1 MSAHTHSLFERTE
14 EIFRASEVRL
24 HSDAPTQAESLF
36 RWTLGHIVL
45 GTRPSE
51 AEQWLSDQLAAF
63 AFSGNRKAD
72 ARRWTHL
79 LATAVAFGH
88 SIVDQAHHGC
98 RWLGSEDNSPEYALA
113 QYGLALCSAGECPDR
128 SRDWVLKLLR
138 IPHDPEVGHFGFE
151 LLFVARA
158 LEREAIVRESTM
170 VDVVSRTFADSL
182 WFSQPYS
189 AAAHVCVLASD
200 GSSDQIPIKNLFDR
214 LRSIDTRGLD
224 AAGEPRITFS
234 PVRVSAPLEH
244 QSVDFETI
252 QVTITARG
260 EGTIDPGIHE
270 IRPFSSGLPEILA
283 NSVGA
288 RQSGNPSE
296 QVGRK
301 IARVQCVLKRPE
313 TIELGDQATKEIECR
328 VDLAVA
334 IANERL
340 RPIEFQA
347 GFISEMSDDVND
359 LCDW

>member
-24 HSDAPTQAESLF
+24 RSDAPTQPESLF

-45 GTRPSE
+45 GSRPSE

-113 QYGLALCSAGECPDR
+113 QYGLALCSAGKCPDR
-128 SRDWVLKLLR
+128 SRDWVSKLLP

-151 LLFVARA
+151 LLFLARA
-158 LEREAIVRESTM
+158 LEQEAIVRESTM
-170 VDVVSRTFADSL
+170 VDVVTRTFADSL

-200 GSSDQIPIKNLFDR
+200 ASPDQIPIKNLFDR
-214 LRSIDTRGLD
+214 LRSIDTRSLD

-244 QSVDFETI
+244 QSVDIETI
-252 QVTITARG
+252 QVTITAQG
-260 EGTIDPGIHE
+260 KGTIDPGIHE
-270 IRPFSSGLPEILA
+270 IRQFSSGLPEILA
-283 NSVGA
+283 NNVRT
-288 RQSGNPSE
+288 RQSGHSSE
-296 QVGRK
+296 RV
-301 IARVQCVLKRPE
+301 ARRTVLVKCVLKRPE
-313 TIELGDQATKEIECR
+313 TIEFCDQATREIGCR
-328 VDLAVA
+328 IDLAVA

-340 RPIEFQA
+340 RPVEFEA
-347 GFISEMSDDVND
+347 AFVSEVSDDKND
-359 LCDW
+359 RNTW